1 MIEFLKEKGRLL
13 NENSLLKARIQ
24 LMKVE
29 KIDEVDEKK
38 GQGHTTKFIGFMT
51 KFREF
56 EKRINEMETEKI
68 KALKD
73 RDMWYNKSMVL
84 EKEFL

>member
-1 MIEFLKEKGRLL
+1 ME
-13 NENSLLKARIQ
+13 
-24 LMKVE
+24 VE
-29 KIDEVDEKK
+29 KIDKVEEKN
-38 GQGHTTKFIGFMT
+38 GQGHTTKFIGFKT
-51 KFREF
+51 KFCEF
-56 EKRINEMETEKI
+56 EKRIKEMETEKI